1 MNGPQKD
8 ICRSMKIKT
17 FEFNPLG
24 VNTYLLYDE
33 TGESVVVDA
42 ACFFPEEYNLL
53 LDFLMD
59 NNLVI
64 KHLVNTHL
72 HFDHIF
78 GVNALASRFDLKLQ
92 AHRAD
97 VVLLEN
103 LPLQLQMF
111 GINTETDYRPE
122 IGSFLEEGDLVSF
135 GNQQLKV
142 LHLPGHSPGSI
153 VLYNEKAK
161 KILVGDV
168 LFNGSI
174 GRTDLLGGSFEQLT
188 EGIRTKLF
196 ILPDETEVYPGH
208 GPKTTIGQE
217 REFNPFVGTKGY
229 TYR

>member
-1 MNGPQKD
+1 
-8 ICRSMKIKT
+8 MKIKT

-59 NNLVI
+59 NNLVV

-72 HFDHIF
+72 PTISSVEFL
-78 GVNALASRFDLKLQ
+78 NAFDLELHKCP
-92 AHRAD
+92 AD
-97 VVLLEN
+97 LFCSKP
-103 LPLQLQMF
+103 PLQLQMF

-161 KILVGDV
+161 
-168 LFNGSI
+168 ST
-174 GRTDLLGGSFEQLT
+174 GRRCAF
-188 EGIRTKLF
+188 
-196 ILPDETEVYPGH
+196 
-208 GPKTTIGQE
+208 
-217 REFNPFVGTKGY
+217 
-229 TYR
+229 